1 MKEEI
6 QNVRKYKAIERL
18 ANSDGGKYLLE
29 DAKDS
34 AVSILYQLSMN
45 YATLS
50 HTEFIALSAG
60 LAEKMSTIEK
70 LTGARK
76 EKEIAIDILIQLEK
90 EADKDD

>member
-18 ANSDGGKYLLE
+18 ANSDGGKHLIK
-29 DAKDS
+29 DAKDG
-34 AVSILYQLSMN
+34 AVSILYQLSIN

-60 LAEKMSTIEK
+60 LAEKMSMIEK

-76 EKEIAIDILIQLEK
+76 EKESAIAILEALEK
-90 EADKDD
+90 EADED

>member
-1 MKEEI
+1 M
-6 QNVRKYKAIERL
+6 
-18 ANSDGGKYLLE
+18 LE